1 MQQAKALELVV
12 WYLDRVRKEKERELK
27 TAERKEKE
35 AEEKSRGAFP
45 EGWTSWRKARNEVKE
60 QWKELKSS
68 ELDLGLLYLSTC
80 CRLIGRGRSRVG
92 ARLLPE

>member
-35 AEEKSRGAFP
+35 AEESGWTAQLARRP
-45 EGWTSWRKARNEVKE
+45 EGWTSWRKARNVVKE
-60 QWKELKSS
+60 QGKKLEKS
-68 ELDLGLLYLSTC
+68 ELDFGLLYLSTC
-80 CRLIGRGRSRVG
+80 CRLT
-92 ARLLPE
+92 E